1 MPAIPAGD
9 LTKLRTTPHKSRLY
23 MVIQAPAR
31 YDADAGTFD
40 ASDFVWY
47 GTVKTAPSTDPVV
60 SLEVT
65 ADAGASG
72 VTILD
77 GMTVVISPSGH
88 GFRDRAI
95 VQAHGDQTIAGG
107 GADDTLYVAVS
118 SHLSDVQVG
127 DYVAVLDEFRFRSRF
142 PKITESGGDLT
153 WYKDFGRFRDS
164 IGAGSDAYTWA
175 QLGGGNDS
183 NARYASMPPVP
194 IMGPHVVKFIDPSVG
209 SVTVDF
215 DWSNSYSP
223 TSGVSVNAWSS
234 EGETDHVGGTWT
246 DNVQNPG
253 AKTYTNISGMRGFRV
268 ELELSTDQA
277 DPIVEFR
284 RGVRYVFTLRR
295 PGDEQA
301 GDPDDAVPITDF
313 SLDRATGS
321 FETGGWTASVTVYD
335 TYASEHLISPGA
347 LAIIFAD
354 DWYGSTKESIG
365 PDDGTLADRENILL
379 VGYIADGSISR
390 DSETGETS
398 FDIVSVTELLKN
410 RENYPVPVELATSAD
425 EWYKLP
431 SLTVDRAA
439 HHYVTW
445 HTNLKLIT
453 DVYQSGDTHTLKA
466 QDFIAGD
473 GYSTIDTFFW
483 DRIFARFLC
492 DRFGRIAWD
501 IDQQM
506 LTAGSGTTL
515 FTMTTQDW
523 VDAVD
528 VEEVTETPVS
538 IVDLGGL
545 SYSGGLVTPY
555 MSHAPGDVSGYVG
568 TPEQM
573 SSLAVSSQAELNTLA
588 GRLYAYRNNR
598 FPRIT
603 VPMAGNW
610 RVFDIWP
617 QEYVVIDTD
626 VLRHDFSSDKAIVRE
641 VEFSYDA
648 EVGALFT
655 TISLELETDGPAG
668 TTVEIPEE
676 PPTPPTPPIPP
687 PPPDPPG
694 PGDGAI
700 DTGRRIIATEAGVAV
715 TDDIGASE
723 PYWYLVNDGVI
734 TNSLYC
740 WKVFRDP
747 WHWWTTGGDEKT
759 LWAIFGYEGWDPSH
773 HPHAPRYL
781 YKHENFPYGTWSLV
795 YDATSVGLN
804 AVEFITDATGTIEV
818 EDRLY
823 LCVCSD
829 GPLYLVRSDDGG
841 SSFVTQGQ
849 INTASGGIYELDHYP
864 DRVARLANAHHSGGQ
879 VLYAHYG
886 RSWPSSPP
894 SFVYR
899 SQDSGVTWVRLTNT
913 NYSGG
918 PDVQHVGLTCP
929 YHSTDWNDADLIL
942 FVYHGYNTAMMVQRS
957 EDFGASWSS
966 ISPIPGSS
974 DYRVCALSPYTAN
987 RQIFT
992 ILFDSGQNWRK
1003 SRIYYTNDGGATW
1016 TLFWQASTAYRV
1028 SPCFLVSYNTD
1039 GSIQSVL
1046 LHSRDDNEI
1055 ILVDSSGTKHDKT
1068 GNWQSVVGSITYV
1081 ASIDRDTMGAA

>member
-1 MPAIPAGD
+1 
-9 LTKLRTTPHKSRLY
+9 

-40 ASDFVWY
+40 TSDFVWY

-77 GMTVVISPSGH
+77 GMTIVISPSGH

-268 ELELSTDQA
+268 ELELGTDQA

-284 RGVRYVFTLRR
+284 RGIRYVFTLRR

-321 FETGGWTASVTVYD
+321 FETGGWVASVTVYD
-335 TYASEHLISPGA
+335 AYASEHLISPGA

-410 RENYPVPVELATSAD
+410 RENYPVPVELATGAD

-445 HTNLKLIT
+445 HTNLKLIA

-506 LTAGSGTTL
+506 LAAGSGTTL

-573 SSLAVSSQAELNTLA
+573 SSLAVSSQSELNTLA

-617 QEYVVIDTD
+617 QEYVIVDTD

-648 EVGALFT
+648 EAGALFT

-694 PGDGAI
+694 PGDEGI
-700 DTGRRIIATEAGVAV
+700 DSGRRIVACKGGVLV
-715 TDDIGASE
+715 TDNIEAE
-723 PYWYLVNDGVI
+723 YPHWYAVNDGLEGDDI
-734 TNSLYC
+734 WCY
-740 WKVFRDP
+740 KFIRDP
-747 WHWWTTGGDEKT
+747 WHWWTTGGTERRA
-759 LWAIFGYEGWDPSH
+759 WAIFGPRNEDWPYEDW
-773 HPHAPRYL
+773 PRHL
-781 YKHENFPYGTWSLV
+781 YRMDNFPYGTWELV
-795 YDATSVGLN
+795 LDTGDYIANGALFDV
-804 AVEFITDATGTIEV
+804 VGTIEV
-818 EDRLY
+818 EDRIYVLFQDNPPDD
-823 LCVCSD
+823 LWCF
-829 GPLYLVRSDDGG
+829 RSDDGG
-841 SSFVTQGQ
+841 DSWT
-849 INTASGGIYELDHYP
+849 SGLITPTGVLYVQKYP
-864 DRVARLANAHHSGGQ
+864 VNWSARLACAHHSGGNT
-879 VLYAHYG
+879 LYC
-886 RSWPSSPP
+886 
-894 SFVYR
+894 
-899 SQDSGVTWVRLTNT
+899 
-913 NYSGG
+913 
-918 PDVQHVGLTCP
+918 HVGHGWGGYYSSVFRSVDGGVDWTELTTPNHNGTGDIRHVFITVP
-929 YHSTDWNDADLIL
+929 YHSATWNDADIW
-942 FVYHGYNTAMMVQRS
+942 VGTDQKYNDARMLQRS
-957 EDFGASWSS
+957 TDFGATWQNVA
-966 ISPIPGSS
+966 PIPGSA
-974 DYRVCALSPYTAN
+974 DAQFLSFSPFTGNRLIMTAHLSIQYAPN
-987 RQIFT
+987 R
-992 ILFDSGQNWRK
+992 L
-1003 SRIYYTNDGGATW
+1003 YYTNDGGASWTTW
-1016 TLFWQASTAYRV
+1016 WTASGDSVAT
-1028 SPCFLVSYNTD
+1028 PPILVSYNGDGTIREVTLYMDDTDQLLVIDSNGAEHDRTGD
-1039 GSIQSVL
+1039 GSF
-1046 LHSRDDNEI
+1046 
-1055 ILVDSSGTKHDKT
+1055 GA
-1068 GNWQSVVGSITYV
+1068 V
-1081 ASIDRDTMGAA
+1081 ATIDRDTMGAA